1 MVMPTDVELPHLCPR
16 TSCPSD
22 IIVVTIVYDLGQRQ
36 WLVKELHL
44 IYFPFQN
51 IADMR
56 TFVTDRC
63 VPYKFSLRKTTL
75 AYSCN

>member
-1 MVMPTDVELPHLCPR
+1 MVMPTDVELPHLCPC

-22 IIVVTIVYDLGQRQ
+22 IIVVTIVYHLGQRR

-51 IADMR
+51 VADMR
-56 TFVTDRC
+56 TFVTAKC
-63 VPYKFSLRKTTL
+63 VLYKLSLRKTT
-75 AYSCN
+75 